1 MISIIKLIQQ
11 RILHHEELNDL
22 KTMNDSDV
30 IQEFDKFMSAFLSEK
45 NAVDRKIVK
54 SLDSTDDQSD
64 DIIEIDDDDKKMK
77 FSKRDDDADMIENEN
92 EYNEKKKNEK
102 KKKKKKNSEIIVISD

>member
-1 MISIIKLIQQ
+1 
-11 RILHHEELNDL
+11 
-22 KTMNDSDV
+22 MNDSDV
-30 IQEFDKFMSAFLSEK
+30 IQEFNKFMSAFLSEK
-45 NAVDRKIVK
+45 NAIDRKIVK

-64 DIIEIDDDDKKMK
+64 NIIEIDNDDKKMK

-92 EYNEKKKNEK
+92 KYNEKKKNEKKK